1 MRAVLTASA
10 RHACAQSLWATFLMA
25 LAGFFLALHKERFA
39 KFGYGFNVALLTF
52 PIVAIPGV
60 PTVTIVYMAR

>member
-1 MRAVLTASA
+1 
-10 RHACAQSLWATFLMA
+10 MA